1 MHINVLALT
10 CNKTALWINKNKME
24 NTLPLEAQSKAALF
38 WQGTIAMMP
47 LSIAVL
53 PWGLLAGSFAIDTGL
68 TPLEGQ
74 ALSAILFAGSA
85 QLVAM
90 GMIKAGA
97 GLTTMLLTTFFI
109 TSRHF
114 LYSVSMRSKISP
126 LPLKWRLSLGFLLTD
141 ELFAIVG
148 HHSDKQFNRWYAL
161 GGGLSFYLFWNAATL
176 TGIVAGSMIPELNEM
191 GLEFAVAATFIAI
204 VVPTIKNAA
213 VLASVVI
220 ALVSSVALA
229 YYQVEG
235 SLMISSILA
244 MLTGYFVE
252 QFTEKNS

>member
-1 MHINVLALT
+1 MDNTFHLEEES
-10 CNKTALWINKNKME
+10 KT
-24 NTLPLEAQSKAALF
+24 TLL
-38 WQGTIAMMP
+38 WQGTIAMLP

-53 PWGLLAGSFAIDTGL
+53 PWGLLAGSFAIDAGL
-68 TPLEGQ
+68 HPLEGQ

-97 GLTTMLLTTFFI
+97 GLATMLLTTLFI

-126 LPLKWRLSLGFLLTD
+126 LPLKWRLILGFLLTD
-141 ELFAIVG
+141 ELFAIVS
-148 HHSDKQFNRWYAL
+148 HQSEKQFNRWYAL
-161 GGGLSFYLFWNAATL
+161 GAGLSFYLFWNLATL
-176 TGIVAGSMIPELNEM
+176 TGIIAGSMIPELNEL

-213 VLASVVI
+213 VLTSVVC
-220 ALVSSVALA
+220 ALISSVALS
-229 YYQVEG
+229 YYKVEG
-235 SLMISSILA
+235 SLMIASILA
-244 MLTGYFVE
+244 MLTGYLME
-252 QFTEKNS
+252 QLMEKRR

>member
-1 MHINVLALT
+1 MHT
-10 CNKTALWINKNKME
+10 KTMTDTMTDS
-24 NTLPLEAQSKAALF
+24 NTRLF
-38 WQGTIAMMP
+38 LQGMVAMIP

-53 PWGLLAGSFAIDTGL
+53 PWGLLAGSFAIDIGL
-68 TPLEGQ
+68 HPLEGQ

-126 LPLKWRLSLGFLLTD
+126 LPLRWRLSLGFLLTD
-141 ELFAIVG
+141 ELFAVCG
-148 HHSDKQFNRWYAL
+148 HQTDKQFNRWYAL
-161 GGGLSFYLFWNAATL
+161 GAGLSFYLFWNLATFA
-176 TGIVAGSMIPELNEM
+176 GIVAGSYIPALNEL

-204 VVPTIKNAA
+204 VIPTIKNIPILVS
-213 VLASVVI
+213 VLG
-220 ALVSSVALA
+220 ALVLSVGLT
-229 YYQVEG
+229 YWEIEG
-235 SLMISSILA
+235 SLMFASVGG
-244 MLTGYFVE
+244 MLLGYL
-252 QFTEKNS
+252 TEKYWGEQSW

>member
-24 NTLPLEAQSKAALF
+24 NTLPLEAQAKAALF

-114 LYSVSMRSKISP
+114 LYSVSMRSKVSS
-126 LPLKWRLSLGFLLTD
+126 LPLKWRLPLGFLLTD

-161 GGGLSFYLFWNAATL
+161 GAGLSFYLIWNAATL

-204 VVPTIKNAA
+204 IVPTIKNAA

>member
-1 MHINVLALT
+1 MDH
-10 CNKTALWINKNKME
+10 
-24 NTLPLEAQSKAALF
+24 TLPLKEESKAALF
-38 WQGTIAMMP
+38 WQGTLAMMP

-68 TPLEGQ
+68 HPLEGQ

-90 GMIKAGA
+90 GMIKSGA
-97 GLTTMLLTTFFI
+97 GLVTMLLTTFFI

-114 LYSVSMRSKISP
+114 LYSVSMRSKIAL

-161 GGGLSFYLFWNAATL
+161 GAGLSFYLFWNVATL
-176 TGIVAGSMIPELNEM
+176 TGIIAGSLIPELNEM

-204 VVPTIKNAA
+204 VVPTIKNMA
-213 VLASVVI
+213 VLASVVV
-220 ALVSSVALA
+220 ALVSSVALT

-244 MLTGYFVE
+244 TLTGYFVE
-252 QFTEKNS
+252 QVQEKH